1 MEGAVGGQVVVAAST
16 SRPKRGLLNLLL
28 PIILRFFCTQLQKIK
43 LSTRSNPPKLYICVY
58 RMFVPIH
65 TQIPDKHSRTIATH
79 YIQGRFVC
87 DRWMQ
92 RNLEAVVN
100 DGLPGMIKGV
110 LDARVFRLDIILGIL
125 APAMAES
132 MTQLN
137 VVARVLRLMVYRM
150 DTAVRV
156 IVFR

>member
-1 MEGAVGGQVVVAAST
+1 M
-16 SRPKRGLLNLLL
+16 
-28 PIILRFFCTQLQKIK
+28 
-43 LSTRSNPPKLYICVY
+43 
-58 RMFVPIH
+58 H
-65 TQIPDKHSRTIATH
+65 
-79 YIQGRFVC
+79 
-87 DRWMQ
+87 RWMQ

-100 DGLPGMIKGV
+100 DGLPSMIKGI
-110 LDARVFRLDIILGIL
+110 LDARVFKLDIILGIL

>member
-1 MEGAVGGQVVVAAST
+1 MTLGQ
-16 SRPKRGLLNLLL
+16 PIDLLAW
-28 PIILRFFCTQLQKIK
+28 R
-43 LSTRSNPPKLYICVY
+43 
-58 RMFVPIH
+58 
-65 TQIPDKHSRTIATH
+65 
-79 YIQGRFVC
+79 
-87 DRWMQ
+87 RWLQ

-100 DGLPGMIKGV
+100 DGLPGMVKGV
-110 LDARVFRLDIILGIL
+110 LNERVFKLDILLGIL

-137 VVARVLRLMVYRM
+137 VVARVLRLMIYRM

>member
-1 MEGAVGGQVVVAAST
+1 
-16 SRPKRGLLNLLL
+16 
-28 PIILRFFCTQLQKIK
+28 
-43 LSTRSNPPKLYICVY
+43 
-58 RMFVPIH
+58 
-65 TQIPDKHSRTIATH
+65 
-79 YIQGRFVC
+79 
-87 DRWMQ
+87 MQ
-92 RNLEAVVN
+92 RNLEALVN
-100 DGLPGMIKGV
+100 DGLPGMIKGT

-150 DTAVRV
+150 DAAVRV